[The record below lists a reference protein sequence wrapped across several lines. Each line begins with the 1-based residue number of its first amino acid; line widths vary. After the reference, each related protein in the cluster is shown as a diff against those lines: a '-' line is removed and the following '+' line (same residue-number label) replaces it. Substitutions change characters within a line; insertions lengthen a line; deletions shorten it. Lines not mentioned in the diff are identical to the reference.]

1 MELLKA
7 KDLEG
12 NLIIVNLDELRQYE
26 RLKDANVFKLLFGIN
41 EDSQFGDFKV
51 EETDGYINLFKD
63 FGINRTE
70 WNLFLNFLKYGY
82 TPYYNEKI
90 DGISTERAKSNVESL
105 NNLCHIFGGL
115 NSFDEFYKKFYE
127 ENNTE
132 LNYNPQCPK
141 EDIKNLYNWTII
153 DDGHVYNLRDFA
165 CTHREEDGWSA
176 HKIFSKDSDQV
187 KFIYYRKLKD
197 S

>member
-1 MELLKA
+1 MKLIKA

-12 NLIIVNLDELRQYE
+12 NLIIVNLEELKQYE

-41 EDSQFGDFKV
+41 EDSQFGDFKL

-63 FGINRTE
+63 FGITRTE

-115 NSFDEFYKKFYE
+115 NSFDEFYKKFYK

-132 LNYNPQCPK
+132 VNYNPQCPK

-176 HKIFSKDSDQV
+176 QKYILKDTRSFV
-187 KFIYYRKLKD
+187 WYRKLKD